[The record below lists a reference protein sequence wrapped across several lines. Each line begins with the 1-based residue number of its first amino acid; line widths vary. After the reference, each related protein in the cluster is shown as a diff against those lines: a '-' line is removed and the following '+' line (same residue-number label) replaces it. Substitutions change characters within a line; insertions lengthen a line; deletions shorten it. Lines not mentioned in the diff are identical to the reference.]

1 MPLLPASKSPISE
14 ATVLRAVPAPSRLYW
29 YCQLVGWT
37 LYGVLN
43 LFLFA
48 SARGFTLEL
57 LLVDLVIVVPI
68 ALLSHGVRYL
78 IRAANWLELPP
89 MPLLG
94 RLFVLNL
101 AVSVVSQAIIWS
113 LMVWV
118 IKPTGNGQ
126 SFSWGAFMLY
136 AVNVNILLWLWEGFY
151 LGWYYLRRSRE
162 AEVNAWKLTAAVRE
176 AEMRTLKA
184 QINPHFMFNG
194 LNNIRALVMED
205 PARARDMIT
214 HLSDL
219 LRYSIQLNSAE
230 QVPLRRELEIVEHY
244 LELEAMQL
252 EERLHYTLDVDPA
265 ALHVPIPPMTLQLL
279 VENAIKHGL
288 APRPAGGSIQLMAQ
302 LNDGGVL
309 HVTVRNTGRYEPR
322 AGHEG
327 VGVQNARE
335 RLGLL
340 YGTAAHLHLAND
352 PQMPDTVVAHLQLPV
367 RESPAPSAPAPARSS
382 VAVSVLPAPHL

>member
-1 MPLLPASKSPISE
+1 MPLLPPSNLPATE
-14 ATVLRAVPAPSRLYW
+14 ATVLRAVPAPGRLYW
-29 YCQLVGWT
+29 YCQLLGWL
-37 LYGVLN
+37 LYGAFN
-43 LFLFA
+43 LVIFAAFGTISLDAFLITA
-48 SARGFTLEL
+48 AIAGT
-57 LLVDLVIVVPI
+57 LLV
-68 ALLSHGVRYL
+68 LSHGLRYG
-78 IRAANWLELPP
+78 IRRWGWNQLAPL
-89 MPLLG
+89 PLLL
-94 RLFVLNL
+94 RLLPTNLGL
-101 AVSVVSQAIIWS
+101 AVLSQVIIWTIIA
-113 LMVWV
+113 VV
-118 IKPTGNGQ
+118 IRPAPTGQPYGWQ
-126 SFSWGAFMLY
+126 QFVGYTF
-136 AVNVNILLWLWEGFY
+136 NVNFVLWLWVGFY
-151 LGWYYLRRSRE
+151 FGWHYLRRSRE

-265 ALHVPIPPMTLQLL
+265 ALEVSIPPMTLQLL

-288 APRPAGGSIQLMAQ
+288 APRPAGGFIQLTAQ
-302 LNDGGVL
+302 LNEGGVL

-322 AGHEG
+322 PGHEG
-327 VGVQNARE
+327 VGIRNARE
-335 RLGLL
+335 RLQLL
-340 YGTAAHLHLAND
+340 FGPAAHLHLGND
-352 PQMPDTVVAHLQLPV
+352 PLTPDAVAAHLRLPT
-367 RESPAPSAPAPARSS
+367 RISPPHSGPTA
-382 VAVSVLPAPHL
+382 AVSAIPSSQSPFV